1 MKINKLL
8 GGLLSR
14 TALVGA
20 LFAAGLS
27 SALALPI
34 DKQLVVTVIQVCDNA
49 GANCAS
55 LGPAGNNFFEAEADK
70 IWAQAGIDIAFVS
83 GGTLNNSAL
92 LNGSSGIDAIT
103 GPLAGPGT
111 TMYLMNTIVG
121 VYGNAWLDAGGLAI
135 AMDTVMNFN
144 GGIGRLDTIAHE
156 LGHNLGLVP
165 LPGGHDDSNPN
176 FLIASGGI
184 RNIPSSLAE
193 ICPDGPCYDL
203 LSQGHIDIARR
214 SSLLI
219 PFDPGQP
226 TPEPG
231 SLALLAGGLLAAGA
245 LRRRRSV

>member
-1 MKINKLL
+1 MKTSSLL
-8 GGLLSR
+8 SRLLSR
-14 TALVGA
+14 TALAGA
-20 LFAAGLS
+20 LFAASLS
-27 SALALPI
+27 TAVALPI
-34 DKQLVVTVIQVCDNA
+34 DKQFVVTVIQICDDA

-92 LNGSSGIDAIT
+92 LNGAAGIQDIT

-111 TMYLMNTIVG
+111 TMYLANTLTPG
-121 VYGNAWLDAGGLAI
+121 LYGNAWLDSGGLMI
-135 AMDTVMNFN
+135 SMDLVMSFN

-156 LGHNLGLVP
+156 LGHNLGLV
-165 LPGGHDDSNPN
+165 PGGHDDSNPN

-203 LSQGHIDIARR
+203 LSAGHIDIARR
-214 SSLLI
+214 SDLLI
-219 PFDPGQP
+219 PFDNP

-231 SLALLAGGLLAAGA
+231 SLALIAGGLLAAGV
-245 LRRRRSV
+245 LRRRRS